1 MFLEVNREYS
11 LFDGSERYYHNT
23 NWNIQVQLLDMSEGN
38 VHYLIGYG
46 GIIIKGN
53 EITIN
58 SCLCVS
64 TT

>member
-23 NWNIQVQLLDMSEGN
+23 NWNKSQLLDMSEGN

>member
-1 MFLEVNREYS
+1 
-11 LFDGSERYYHNT
+11 
-23 NWNIQVQLLDMSEGN
+23 MSEGN

-53 EITIN
+53 EITIH

>member
-1 MFLEVNREYS
+1 
-11 LFDGSERYYHNT
+11 
-23 NWNIQVQLLDMSEGN
+23 MSEGN
-38 VHYLIGYG
+38 VHYLIGHG

-58 SCLCVS
+58 SCLS